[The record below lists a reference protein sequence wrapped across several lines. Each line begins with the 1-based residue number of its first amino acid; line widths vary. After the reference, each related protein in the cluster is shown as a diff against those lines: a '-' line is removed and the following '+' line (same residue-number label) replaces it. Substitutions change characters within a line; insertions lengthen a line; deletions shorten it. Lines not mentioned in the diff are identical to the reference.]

1 MGHHVGKDLLG
12 HQAHEEDQGNG
23 HHVDGGAPEHAPGC
37 RFFVFGCKGPLPHLG
52 AGQGKY
58 QVGDDIAQDTAVN
71 VGNQVGF
78 IQVLPEYGEIA
89 QVPDAGYGD
98 KDVYKDNQ
106 HEKLKHIRVYYAE

>member
-1 MGHHVGKDLLG
+1 MPRVADFLFLAAKARCHIS
-12 HQAHEEDQGNG
+12 
-23 HHVDGGAPEHAPGC
+23 APA
-37 RFFVFGCKGPLPHLG
+37 R
-52 AGQGKY
+52 
-58 QVGDDIAQDTAVN
+58 DDIAQDTAVN